1 MEYQDLKSGIRNH
14 LNDAAEDFFMVG
26 YFLRQISENALFTE
40 DGYKSIWD
48 FAKGEYGL
56 STSSASRFM
65 AINARFS
72 IDGGEHMAEKYIGMG
87 VSKLQEMLGLP
98 DEELEKVTQETTV
111 REIRALKKK
120 QEEPKSFFG
129 LPKTVYPDGSLLS
142 TKGCGDGKYTCF
154 SCARPCGIRQ
164 EERYCRTA
172 PLGNPFSCTQMSEEK
187 RLDIEAGLFSEKCQ
201 HLHPELAPIREG
213 DKEPDPCCLNCEH
226 KTCFSRCDVAK
237 KKDED
242 EKKQAQEELRK
253 QRREAEAKRPEPS
266 DRDIKAFYDW
276 AGIKTTDNITA
287 EDLKKRYK
295 NAGGGGGRGAALQD
309 YTGSARGI
317 RINHKKELTWV
328 QIAKRIKEIQEAEKK
343 KADFVERSN
352 GAQKNVRDLIKQQ
365 EEKRRIEAEEKKA
378 ARAAAKLQ
386 AEAEEPG
393 KPEIIDGDF
402 REVESSEEQPI
413 TTQEPEPVL
422 CDTCEH
428 EGECAGKKT
437 HENGC
442 MGYEEKAQELEAEA
456 EPNPEEYAR
465 FDVESI
471 LKKEKGYLD
480 GGREADCPA
489 KFIKEHKILVDALT
503 LLLEKMDAEG
513 GAED

>member
-26 YFLRQISENALFTE
+26 YFLRQISENTLFTE
-40 DGYKSIWD
+40 DGYKNIWD

-129 LPKTVYPDGSLLS
+129 LPKTVYPEGSLLS

-172 PLGNPFSCTQMSEEK
+172 PLGNPFSCTQMIEEK

-242 EKKQAQEELRK
+242 ERKKEQAELQKRQK
-253 QRREAEAKRPEPS
+253 EAEGKKPDMMEKEIES
-266 DRDIKAFYDW
+266 LYGW
-276 AGIKTTDNITA
+276 LGIKPGDKITGA
-287 EDLKKRYK
+287 WLKEQHGRSYH
-295 NAGGGGGRGAALQD
+295 GGGYGGDYFNCTPRGVKTDRSKEMTWAEAAKAL
-309 YTGSARGI
+309 
-317 RINHKKELTWV
+317 
-328 QIAKRIKEIQEAEKK
+328 KEIQEKK
-343 KADFVERSN
+343 KGLADLAERNAAS
-352 GAQKNVRDLIKQQ
+352 QKSLREALKEKEQQ
-365 EEKRRIEAEEKKA
+365 RKEEKAAARKA
-378 ARAAAKLQ
+378 AREAARQ
-386 AEAEEPG
+386 TTAE
-393 KPEIIDGDF
+393 PEDPNIIDADF
-402 REVESSEEQPI
+402 REVEDSEEPKPI
-413 TTQEPEPVL
+413 TAQESEQVL

-428 EGECAGKKT
+428 DGECAGKKT

-456 EPNPEEYAR
+456 EPNPEEYGR

>member
-1 MEYQDLKSGIRNH
+1 M
-14 LNDAAEDFFMVG
+14 
-26 YFLRQISENALFTE
+26 
-40 DGYKSIWD
+40 
-48 FAKGEYGL
+48 
-56 STSSASRFM
+56 
-65 AINARFS
+65 
-72 IDGGEHMAEKYIGMG
+72 
-87 VSKLQEMLGLP
+87 
-98 DEELEKVTQETTV
+98 
-111 REIRALKKK
+111 
-120 QEEPKSFFG
+120 
-129 LPKTVYPDGSLLS
+129 
-142 TKGCGDGKYTCF
+142 
-154 SCARPCGIRQ
+154 
-164 EERYCRTA
+164 
-172 PLGNPFSCTQMSEEK
+172 
-187 RLDIEAGLFSEKCQ
+187 
-201 HLHPELAPIREG
+201 
-213 DKEPDPCCLNCEH
+213 
-226 KTCFSRCDVAK
+226 
-237 KKDED
+237 
-242 EKKQAQEELRK
+242 
-253 QRREAEAKRPEPS
+253 
-266 DRDIKAFYDW
+266 
-276 AGIKTTDNITA
+276 
-287 EDLKKRYK
+287 
-295 NAGGGGGRGAALQD
+295 
-309 YTGSARGI
+309 
-317 RINHKKELTWV
+317 
-328 QIAKRIKEIQEAEKK
+328 
-343 KADFVERSN
+343 ERSN